1 MGNEPKIEYLPAANE
16 NILEISIDIE
26 IKGYPITAEKFK
38 KELFGFGNSLVY
50 FPEKYPFCRK
60 PSFFKKGFRCA
71 IYKKN
76 YIFIYKPFK
85 TKLVVYNV
93 IHVSSYVY

>member
-1 MGNEPKIEYLPAANE
+1 MATKPQIEYLPKAAKS
-16 NILEISIDIE
+16 IPRISVYLTD
-26 IKGYPITAEKFK
+26 KGYPDTAYKFNA
-38 KELFGFGNSLVY
+38 ELYGFGDSLVH

-60 PSFFKKGFRCA
+60 PSFFKKEYRCA

-85 TKLVVYNV
+85 TKLVIYNV